1 MAEASTLVVLGMMGR
16 MPVAGVTWQALQ
28 YLEGFRR
35 LGFDVHYVEDTGEW
49 SYDPDRNTISD
60 DPSYAVGSIGALMA
74 RHGLSGRW
82 AYRAPDG
89 RVFGLTA
96 SALERLFERTDAL
109 VNLTGATVLREE
121 HRRVPVRVYLET
133 DPVLPQIEV
142 ARGDAFHVEML
153 SAHTHHFT
161 YGENLGQPDC
171 GVPVGRFAYRPT
183 RPPVV
188 LDWWEPAA
196 DAPGPCFTTVASWR
210 QAGKD
215 VEWQG
220 QTYTWSKHHEFLKLI
235 DLPRRTAQ
243 PLELALAIRGRA
255 GDGESGWI
263 PRDREDAD
271 ALRLLTRH
279 GWRVVNA
286 LPLSHDLAAY
296 RAYLLGSRGEFTVAK
311 DQNVR
316 LRSGWFSDRS
326 ACYLAAGRP
335 VVTQDTAF
343 GKFVPT
349 GEGLFAFAGADDA
362 VAALAAINADY
373 TRHARAAREIARD
386 YFQAETVLGKL
397 AQDAGLAGCR

>member
-1 MAEASTLVVLGMMGR
+1 MSAAPSLVVLGMMGR
-16 MPVAGVTWQALQ
+16 MPVAGVTWQVLH

-35 LGFDVHYVEDTGEW
+35 LGVTTYYVEDTGEW
-49 SYDPDRNTISD
+49 PYDPDRNTISD
-60 DPSYAVGSIGALMA
+60 DPTYAVRSIGTLLERYGFGA
-74 RHGLSGRW
+74 RW
-82 AYRAPDG
+82 AYRAADD
-89 RVFGLTA
+89 RVFGL
-96 SALERLFERTDAL
+96 SAGELRRLLERADVL

-121 HRRVPVRVYLET
+121 HLRVPVRVYLET

-142 ARGDAFHVEML
+142 AKGNPFHVEML

-161 YGENLGQPDC
+161 YGENIGQPDC
-171 GVPVGRFAYRPT
+171 GVPVSRVPYRAT

-188 LDWWEPAA
+188 LDWWTSEAA
-196 DAPGPCFTTVASWR
+196 RPGPCFTTVASWR

-215 VEWQG
+215 VEWRG
-220 QTYTWSKHHEFLKLI
+220 ETYAWSKHHEFLKII

-243 PLELALAIRGRA
+243 PLELALAVRGQPAA
-255 GDGESGWI
+255 GSEWVA
-263 PRDREDAD
+263 RDAEDAE
-271 ALRLLTRH
+271 AMRRLRQH

-286 LPLSHDLAAY
+286 MPLSREIAPY
-296 RAYLLGSRGEFTVAK
+296 RDYVLGSRGELTVAK

-349 GEGLFAFAGADDA
+349 GEGLFAFHGLEDI
-362 VAALAAINADY
+362 VAALETVNGDY
-373 TRHARAAREIARD
+373 AHHARAARTLAEG
-386 YFQAETVLGKL
+386 YFKAEPLL
-397 AQDAGLAGCR
+397 ADLLASCGVSVPSH